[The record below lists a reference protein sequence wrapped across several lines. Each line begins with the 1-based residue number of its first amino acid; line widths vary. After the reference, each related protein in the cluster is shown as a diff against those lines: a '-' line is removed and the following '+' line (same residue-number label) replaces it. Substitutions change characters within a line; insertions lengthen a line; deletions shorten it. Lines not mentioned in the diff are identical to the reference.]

1 MGRWRMVL
9 AVAGILLGLFGVGRL
24 VTQVPVHSLIGLAV
38 WLVAALIIHDG
49 IASPLVIAVG
59 ALLARVPP
67 RGRRYLQAGMIMGAM
82 ITGIAVPMIARQDS
96 QPLSKAILN
105 QNFGGNLTLLLGL
118 LAAGTLVG
126 YAVRVARDQ
135 SGRGRAS
142 APDPGVHDH
151 PR

>member
-1 MGRWRMVL
+1 MVL

-38 WLVAALIIHDG
+38 WLAAALIIHEG

-82 ITGIAVPMIARQDS
+82 IPVIAVPMIVRQDS
-96 QPLSKAILN
+96 QPVSKAILN
-105 QNFGGNLTLLLGL
+105 QNFGGNLTVLLGL
-118 LAAGTLVG
+118 VAAVTLLG

-135 SGRGRAS
+135 SQPGRAS
-142 APDPGVHDH
+142 APDPGVDDH
-151 PR
+151 AR

>member
-1 MGRWRMVL
+1 MGRWRVVL

-67 RGRRYLQAGMIMGAM
+67 RGRRYLQAGMITGAM
-82 ITGIAVPMIARQDS
+82 ITVIAVPMIVRQDS
-96 QPLSKAILN
+96 QPVSKAILS
-105 QNFGGNLTLLLGL
+105 QHYGSNLSLLLGL
-118 LAAGTLVG
+118 VAVGTLVA

-135 SGRGRAS
+135 SRPDSAS
-142 APDPGVHDH
+142 ASDPGVDDH
-151 PR
+151 AR

>member
-38 WLVAALIIHDG
+38 WLIAALIIHDG

-67 RGRRYLQAGMIMGAM
+67 RGRRYLQAGMIMGVM
-82 ITGIAVPMIARQDS
+82 ITMIAVPMIVRQDS
-96 QPLSKAILN
+96 QPVSKSILN

-118 LAAGTLVG
+118 VAAGTLVA
-126 YAVRVARDQ
+126 YAARVARDQ
-135 SGRGRAS
+135 SRSNGAS
-142 APDPGVHDH
+142 PPDAGVDDH
-151 PR
+151 AR

>member
-1 MGRWRMVL
+1 MRRWRMVL

-38 WLVAALIIHDG
+38 WLVAALVIHDG

-67 RGRRYLQAGMIMGAM
+67 RGRRYLQAGMIAGSM
-82 ITGIAVPMIARQDS
+82 ITVIAVPMIARQDS
-96 QPLSKAILN
+96 QPLSKSILN
-105 QNFGGNLTLLLGL
+105 QNYGGNLTLLLGL
-118 LAAGTLVG
+118 VAALTLAA

-135 SGRGRAS
+135 APSTGTS
-142 APDPGVHDH
+142 TPDPGVDDH

>member
-1 MGRWRMVL
+1 MRRWRIVL
-9 AVAGILLGLFGVGRL
+9 GVTGILLGLFGIGRL
-24 VTQVPVHSLIGLAV
+24 VTQVPVPSLIGLAV
-38 WLVAALIIHDG
+38 WLVAALVIHDG

-67 RGRRYLQAGMIMGAM
+67 RGRRFLQAGMIAGAM
-82 ITGIAVPMIARQDS
+82 ITVIAVPMIVRQDS
-96 QPLSKAILN
+96 QPVSKSILN

-118 LAAGTLVG
+118 VAAVALAA

-135 SGRGRAS
+135 ALSSGPS
-142 APDPGVHDH
+142 APDPGVDDR

>member
-1 MGRWRMVL
+1 MLL

-24 VTQVPVHSLIGLAV
+24 VTQVPVPSLIGLAV
-38 WLVAALIIHDG
+38 WLVAALVIHDG

-67 RGRRYLQAGMIMGAM
+67 RGRRYLQAGMIAGAM
-82 ITGIAVPMIARQDS
+82 ITVIAVPMIARQDS
-96 QPLSKAILN
+96 QPASKSILN
-105 QNFGGNLTLLLGL
+105 QSFGGNLTLLLGL
-118 LAAGTLVG
+118 VAAGTLVA

-135 SGRGRAS
+135 SGSGRAS
-142 APDPGVHDH
+142 TPPGGPDH

>member
-1 MGRWRMVL
+1 MRRWRMVL

-38 WLVAALIIHDG
+38 CLVASLVIHDG

-67 RGRRYLQAGMIMGAM
+67 RGRRYLQAGMIAGAM
-82 ITGIAVPMIARQDS
+82 ITVIAVPMIARQDS
-96 QPLSKAILN
+96 QPLSKSILN

-118 LAAGTLVG
+118 VAAATLVA

-135 SGRGRAS
+135 SRSSGAS
-142 APDPGVHDH
+142 TPDPGVDDH
-151 PR
+151 AR